1 MASKMG
7 SKTLM
12 VDDQEIGEVL
22 FSNRAIANAE
32 RVMEKGIIGVLNGF
46 QSGGSGIFEV
56 AVLLQTGMEAA
67 RRYNRAG
74 GRRVTLDDAYEILDE
89 FGFSAIAAPIFEA
102 IGAVLARDGDSPEG
116 EESPN

>member
-1 MASKMG
+1 MG
-7 SKTLM
+7 SKTIL
-12 VDDQEIGEVL
+12 VGDKEVEVL

-32 RVMEKGIIGVLNGF
+32 RIMEKGIIGVLNGF
-46 QSGGSGIFEV
+46 QGGGSGVFEV

-74 GRRVTLDDAYEILDE
+74 GARVTLDDAYGILDE
-89 FGFSAIAAPIFEA
+89 FGFTTIAAPIFEA
-102 IGAVLARDGDSPEG
+102 IGAVLAADGENLEG